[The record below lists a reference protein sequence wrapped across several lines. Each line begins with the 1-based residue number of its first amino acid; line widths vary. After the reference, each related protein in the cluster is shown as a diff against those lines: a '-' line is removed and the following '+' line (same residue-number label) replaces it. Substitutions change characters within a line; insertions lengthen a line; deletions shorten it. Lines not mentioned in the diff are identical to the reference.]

1 MKNETLLNQIKL
13 DFRNVTLG
21 NAYTLPE
28 EDYADTSYWYFDKKR
43 TDLNISED
51 QWNNQEIQF
60 FETSGWLSPDIDEAI
75 LAIKDKRKMR
85 NRFNN
90 PFEIP
95 NLYLNQYA
103 VGFSFLKPMAYLFY
117 TPAIMNSV
125 LTDPDFNYGL
135 RDPEVLNFN
144 SFNSW
149 LNRLSR
155 SNTEDLITDL
165 LKFFN
170 AKQIELLID
179 FLHLALKL
187 KSNSYLINEALNNIH
202 LLKTNE

>member
-1 MKNETLLNQIKL
+1 MSLETLFNQIKL
-13 DFRNVTLG
+13 EFQDVTLG
-21 NAYTLPE
+21 DAYTLPE
-28 EDYADTSYWYFDKKR
+28 EDYADTSYWYFDKPH
-43 TDLNISED
+43 TDLNLTEEEWI
-51 QWNNQEIQF
+51 NQEIQF
-60 FETSGWLSPDIDEAI
+60 FETSGWLSPDIEEAI

-103 VGFSFLKPMAYLFY
+103 VGFSFLKPMAYFFY

-187 KSNSYLINEALNNIH
+187 KSNSYLINDALNNIR